1 MKPLKFVGS
10 SLRDLSKF
18 PDDARRNAGH
28 QLWQVQLGLTPTD
41 YRPMPLVG
49 AGCYEI
55 RIHHGGEF
63 RVIYVAKFID
73 AVYVLHAFQKKR
85 RSTRQWDIELAKRRF
100 RQIEAEQ

>member
-1 MKPLKFVGS
+1 M
-10 SLRDLSKF
+10 RDGT
-18 PDDARRNAGH
+18 AGH

-73 AVYVLHAFQKKR
+73 AVYVLHAFQK
-85 RSTRQWDIELAKRRF
+85 TRQLDIELAKRRF
-100 RQIEAEQ
+100 RQIEAE